1 MLKRWLAGL
10 LAALFLLLPI
20 AARAQSA
27 PLESGLPFETD
38 AASVL
43 LMDART
49 GTVILEHNADEHRPV
64 ASITKLMTM
73 LLVLEALD
81 EGRISLEDQVTVSG
95 EAAGMGGSQ
104 ALLDAGGV
112 YPLSEL
118 LKSLIVASAND
129 SAVALAELLGGSEDN
144 FASMMNQR
152 AGQLGLADTHY
163 VNASGL
169 PAEGQYTT
177 ARDVAAL
184 SREVLRHPT
193 YFNYSRIWMDEI
205 RHKNDRV
212 TQLVNTNRLIRFYD
226 GADGVKTGSTSEAK
240 FCISATAQRGRE
252 RFIAVV
258 LGASTSAKRFETAQ
272 KLLTYAFDHY
282 STNTLLTAGQTAKE
296 GIPVKGS
303 RSKTASVAAQSDLSV
318 LCKRGDEGSAE
329 LVLSLP
335 EVLRAP
341 LAKGEVVGEAV
352 AVKNGEEI
360 ARVPLVLEQDLT
372 QNSIWGSIRDVL
384 EGWMKPGQ
392 ANRAEKKQLGKNK
405 FTIRV

>member
-1 MLKRWLAGL
+1 MLKRFLAGL
-10 LAALFLLLPI
+10 LAALFLLAPI

-27 PLESGLPFETD
+27 PLESELPFEAD

-43 LMDART
+43 LLDART
-49 GTVILEHNADEHRPV
+49 GTVILERNADERRPV

-81 EGRISLEDQVTVSG
+81 EGKIALDDQVIVSK

-112 YPLSEL
+112 YPLSDL

-144 FASMMNQR
+144 FAAMMNQR
-152 AGQLGLADTHY
+152 AQQLGMEDTHY

-177 ARDVAAL
+177 ARNVAVL
-184 SREVLRHPT
+184 SREVLSHPT

-205 RHKNDRV
+205 KHKNDRV

-226 GADGVKTGSTSEAK
+226 GADGVKTGSTNEAK
-240 FCISATAQRGRE
+240 FCISATAQRGGE

-258 LGASTSAKRFETAQ
+258 LGASTSAKRFELAQ
-272 KLLTYAFDHY
+272 KLPTYAFDHY
-282 STNTLLTAGQTAKE
+282 SSNTLLKAGQSVRE
-296 GIPVKGS
+296 DIPVKGS
-303 RSKTASVAAQSDLSV
+303 RSKRACVQAQSDLSI
-318 LCKRGDEGSAE
+318 LCKKGGEGNPE
-329 LVLSLP
+329 VMLSLP
-335 EVLRAP
+335 EVLQAP
-341 LAKGEVVGEAV
+341 LKKGEVVGEAV
-352 AVKNGEEI
+352 AVQNGEQI
-360 ARVPLVLEQDLT
+360 ARVPLVLAQDLE
-372 QNSIWGSIRDVL
+372 QNSLWGSICDVL
-384 EGWMKPGQ
+384 TGWMKSMQ
-392 ANRAEKKQLGKNK
+392 KVNAEEE
-405 FTIRV
+405 

>member
-1 MLKRWLAGL
+1 MLKRCLAGL

-20 AARAQSA
+20 AVRAQSA
-27 PLESGLPFETD
+27 PLESELPFEAD

-49 GTVILEHNADEHRPV
+49 GTVILEQNADERRPV

-81 EGRISLEDQVTVSG
+81 EGKIALDDPVTVSS

-129 SAVALAELLGGSEDN
+129 SAVARAELLGGSEEN

-184 SREVLRHPT
+184 SREVLRHPI

-240 FCISATAQRGRE
+240 FCISATAQRGGE

-258 LGASTSAKRFETAQ
+258 LGAPTSAKRFELAQ

-282 STNTLLTAGQTAKE
+282 NTNTLLNVGQTARE
-296 GIPVKGS
+296 DIPVKGS
-303 RSKTASVAAQSDLSV
+303 RSKQASVTAQSELSV
-318 LCKRGDEGSAE
+318 LRRKGEEESVE

-341 LAKGEVVGEAV
+341 LKKGEVVGEAV
-352 AVKNGEEI
+352 AVKNGEEL
-360 ARVPLVLEQDLT
+360 ARVPLVLAQDLDS
-372 QNSIWGSIRDVL
+372 NSLWGSICDVL
-384 EGWMKPGQ
+384 TGWMKSAQ
-392 ANRAEKKQLGKNK
+392 TDDAEEK
-405 FTIRV
+405 

>member
-1 MLKRWLAGL
+1 MLKRCLAGL

-27 PLESGLPFETD
+27 PLESELPFEAD
-38 AASVL
+38 AASVML
-43 LMDART
+43 LDART
-49 GTVILEHNADEHRPV
+49 GTVILEQNADERRPV

-81 EGRISLEDQVTVSG
+81 EGKIALDDQVTVSS

-104 ALLDAGGV
+104 ALLDAGGI

-129 SAVALAELLGGSEDN
+129 SAVALAELLGGSEEN

-184 SREVLRHPT
+184 SREVLKHPT

-205 RHKNDRV
+205 KHKNDRV

-240 FCISATAQRGRE
+240 FCISATAQRGGE

-258 LGASTSAKRFETAQ
+258 LGAPTSAKRFELAQ

-282 STNTLLTAGQTAKE
+282 NTNTLLNAGQTARE
-296 GIPVKGS
+296 DIPVKGS
-303 RSKTASVAAQSDLSV
+303 RSKQASVTAQSELSV
-318 LCKRGDEGSAE
+318 LRRKGEEESAE

-341 LAKGEVVGEAV
+341 LKKGEVVGEAV
-352 AVKNGEEI
+352 AVKNGEEL
-360 ARVPLVLEQDLT
+360 ARVPLVLAQDLDS
-372 QNSIWGSIRDVL
+372 NSLWGSICDVL
-384 EGWMKPGQ
+384 TGWMKSAQ
-392 ANRAEKKQLGKNK
+392 TDDAEEK
-405 FTIRV
+405 